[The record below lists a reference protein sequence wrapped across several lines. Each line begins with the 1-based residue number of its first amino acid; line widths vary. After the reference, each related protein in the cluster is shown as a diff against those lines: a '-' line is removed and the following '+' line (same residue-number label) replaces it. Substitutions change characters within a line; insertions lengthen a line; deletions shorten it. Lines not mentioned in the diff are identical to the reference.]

1 MDLTPENKKY
11 IDSLSYYGLL
21 SHWRFAP
28 AGDPWFLG
36 ETGIYWE
43 KRMSKL
49 RRQPGG
55 NAKHVSASKAIG
67 WER

>member
-1 MDLTPENKKY
+1 MDLTPESKKH

-36 ETGIYWE
+36 ETGIYWG
-43 KRMSKL
+43 KRMSEL
-49 RRQPGG
+49 RNRLDF
-55 NAKHVSASKAIG
+55 
-67 WER
+67 